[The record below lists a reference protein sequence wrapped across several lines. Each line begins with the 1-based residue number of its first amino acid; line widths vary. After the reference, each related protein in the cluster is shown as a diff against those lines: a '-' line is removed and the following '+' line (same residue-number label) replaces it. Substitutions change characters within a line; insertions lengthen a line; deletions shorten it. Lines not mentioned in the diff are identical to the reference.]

1 MNTPT
6 ARYCTAEADRSVAVF
21 AGLAKTR
28 KANAFDR

>member
-1 MNTPT
+1 MNTGLAAT
-6 ARYCTAEADRSVAVF
+6 AAEADRSVAVF

>member
-1 MNTPT
+1 MNTGL
-6 ARYCTAEADRSVAVF
+6 AATAEADRSVAVF